1 MKVCNSPLLTDDPD
15 ENVSI
20 VGTVNFSYMCSI
32 NSALHSLYS
41 LYTVKNA
48 GHGAN
53 SVKCLQFFEIL
64 LPLEREGNFQQKS
77 YKNSSRTLILLPR
90 YFGKVEF

>member
-1 MKVCNSPLLTDDPD
+1 VFYLLQTVYYLTVQILVYMFLMHSCSYYLYEQFEKCYCDMKVCNSPLLTDDPD

-53 SVKCLQFFEIL
+53 SVKC
-64 LPLEREGNFQQKS
+64 
-77 YKNSSRTLILLPR
+77 
-90 YFGKVEF
+90 